1 MSSSRIKIFAGNSNP
16 ALVRAVSEAM
26 DLPVGE
32 ALVSEFS
39 DGEVRV
45 EIHENVRGED
55 AFVIQSTC
63 RPVNR
68 SLMELLLMIDAL
80 KRASAANITAVLP
93 YYGYGRQ
100 DQKDKPRVSITAK
113 LVADL
118 ISEAGAD
125 RVISIDLHANQI
137 QGFFKIPVD
146 NLSGVKVL
154 FADLRNHLCGDEV
167 VVAPD
172 AGGVTRAREF
182 ARRVNADLAIM
193 DYRGMSYDAPASI
206 VGDVRDRSVILLDD
220 MVDTGK
226 TLVRTA
232 AAAKAAGARTV
243 DAFCV
248 HAILSQGAIDRINTS
263 EIRWLV
269 VTDTIPLS
277 PEAAQ
282 CEKIRVASVSMM
294 LAECIERVHY
304 RKSVSSLVA

>member
-154 FADLRNHLCGDEV
+154 FADLRNHLYGDEV

-248 HAILSQGAIDRINTS
+248 HAILSQGAIDRINAS

>member
-1 MSSSRIKIFAGNSNP
+1 
-16 ALVRAVSEAM
+16 M

-154 FADLRNHLCGDEV
+154 FADLRNHLYGDEV

-206 VGDVRDRSVILLDD
+206 VGDVQDRSVILLDD

-248 HAILSQGAIDRINTS
+248 HAILSQGAIDRINAS

>member
-154 FADLRNHLCGDEV
+154 FADLRNHLYGDEV

-226 TLVRTA
+226 PLVRTA

-248 HAILSQGAIDRINTS
+248 HAILSQGAIDRINAS

>member
-154 FADLRNHLCGDEV
+154 FADLRNHLYGDEV

-248 HAILSQGAIDRINTS
+248 HAILSQGAIDRIDAS